1 MVDGVP
7 PVVEEDEVTKE
18 GHRVAMVD
26 LAVDDEGGRLLLP
39 HSSQTMCLIP
49 RDEDC
54 VPKQVVDRMHEA
66 IILHEGHPAPLF
78 EEELSPAEDLAR
90 VVHLAIGVP
99 VDVAR
104 QVALPLIERFNV
116 LVLLHEVDATTHSR
130 TGAAPGPCAPAG

>member
-7 PVVEEDEVTKE
+7 PIVEEDEVTKE

-39 HSSQTMCLIP
+39 HSSQTMCQIP

-66 IILHEGHPAPLF
+66 IIHYEGHPAPLF
-78 EEELSPAEDLAR
+78 EEELIPAEDLAR
-90 VVHLAIGVP
+90 VEHLAIGVL

-104 QVALPLIERFNV
+104 QVALPLIE
-116 LVLLHEVDATTHSR
+116 
-130 TGAAPGPCAPAG
+130 